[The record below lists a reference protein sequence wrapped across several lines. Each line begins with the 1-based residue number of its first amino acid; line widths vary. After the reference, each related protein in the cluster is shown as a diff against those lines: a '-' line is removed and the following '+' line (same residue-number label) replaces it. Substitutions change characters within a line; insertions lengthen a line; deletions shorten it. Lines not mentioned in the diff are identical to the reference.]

1 MKNILTLIFCL
12 FLSTGSVSLF
22 AQANQ
27 VKIGSPNVTAVV
39 LGGLQADSAFRVPFL
54 PKNYNY
60 TKGQTTFRQVILAT
74 EDTSLWI
81 NKGSAQFQIFDQSD
95 TNTTYGP
102 TTPYYVNRQINKII
116 DDSTLNVKVLG
127 FGLDRADSILFVDTP
142 TVLTVNKAAQ
152 TYVPNTGAAYNVDLG
167 TKTLT
172 AGALYTD
179 TVQAKPAQNLHLHG
193 PGGSGI
199 KIGGSAGS
207 NITFDSYTIKVAG
220 DSVLTTDSTGKMARY
235 NLKGKLALYPLYTDT
250 TLSVTIPSS
259 YQVDSA
265 KKNIRSTIAAGSVG
279 AVTSALN
286 GQFLYKSGDT
296 LRGATNVRVDSVDK
310 RLVLSQSDTTQPA
323 VSLAGVKVYSDYYF
337 GRGGLNVLDTTDIY
351 TTTQEYLGNKQF
363 GVVMPGSAAVPL
375 TTLGTYVNNIGTGV
389 VSVTTVNPASYDAS
403 VALSN
408 FSRVTYRTVAVAS
421 SGAIVR
427 VNSNLVSPGILVGNS
442 KYIGGGKFCA
452 RFGVPNYNVGHR
464 YFYGMHEVLSGT
476 AYIEDPSAKTNCIG
490 FGKDAGDATWYIF
503 TRGASVTGNKI
514 NTGITPNVN
523 YAYRVTITVPPRGNI
538 AYFVI
543 DEIVS
548 PNTINTY
555 RYTVTTLLPVQTRI
569 YSQMW
574 TSTVATSIATSIC
587 LIEMSEQT
595 N

>member
-1 MKNILTLIFCL
+1 
-12 FLSTGSVSLF
+12 V
-22 AQANQ
+22 Q
-27 VKIGSPNVTAVV
+27 V
-39 LGGLQADSAFRVPFL
+39 
-54 PKNYNY
+54 
-60 TKGQTTFRQVILAT
+60 
-74 EDTSLWI
+74 
-81 NKGSAQFQIFDQSD
+81 QIFDQSD

-193 PGGSGI
+193 PGGYGI

-296 LRGATNVRVDSVDK
+296 LRGATNVRVDSVDN
-310 RLVLSQSDTTQPA
+310 RLVLPQSDTTQPS
-323 VSLAGVKVYSDYYF
+323 VSLAGVKVYPDYYF

-363 GVVMPGSAAVPL
+363 GVVMPGAAG
-375 TTLGTYVNNIGTGV
+375 TIATIGTYLSNISQGTIGV
-389 VSVTTVNPASYDAS
+389 ATTTVNPASYDAS

-408 FSRVTYRTVAVAS
+408 FSSIKYTTTAAS
-421 SGAIVR
+421 SGGAIVR
-427 VNSNLVSPGILVGNS
+427 TNSSLTSAGILVGAS

-452 RFGVPNYNVGHR
+452 RFGVPNYNIGHR
-464 YFYGMHEVLSGT
+464 YFYGLGASFAATEFT
-476 AYIEDPSAKTNCIG
+476 TDPSSKANTIG
-490 FGKDAGDATWYIF
+490 FGKDAGDATWHIF

-514 NTGITPNVN
+514 NTGITPNAN
-523 YAYRVTITVPPRGNI
+523 YAYRVTITIPTRGNI
-538 AYFVI
+538 VYFVV
-543 DEIVS
+543 DEIVN

-555 RYTVTTLLPVQTRI
+555 RYTVSTLLPTQVRV
-569 YSQMW
+569 YAQMW
-574 TSTVATSIATSIC
+574 AGTAATIIPTSLC